1 MKAINTNFYGDET
14 RWFIGTV
21 VSHTPPTGYEGRVQV
36 RIRGIH
42 SPSTDDIPQHHL
54 PWAQV
59 VLPGTEEGVSGL
71 GLTAKILSGAQVFG
85 IFVDGQASQ
94 VPIVLGSIPKIDSQT
109 PIQDRKNIDKA
120 EYDYPVG
127 PDDKFGYIDSQEEL
141 FAEFKNIKRDVTEVV
156 VHWTETYTNKDIS
169 AEDLDKMQNGISY
182 HYVIR
187 RDGTIQRG
195 VPVNTQAQHTNTLH
209 DNLSIAVIFV
219 GGLNIASGAK
229 DATQYKSAA
238 SLTRSQIDSFEGL
251 VSAFYRKYPGG
262 QVIGHNDLSS
272 DHLDPGFDVRAYCKA
287 VFRKDSLFND
297 GLITRGPFT
306 TDEIN

>member
-21 VSHTPPTGYEGRVQV
+21 VSHTPPAGYEGRVQV

-127 PDDKFGYIDSQEEL
+127 PDDKFGYIDSQEEM

-156 VHWTETYTNKDIS
+156 VHWSETYTNKDIS
-169 AEDLDKMQNGISY
+169 AEDLGVAVDVAALASATASVRISLQTT
-182 HYVIR
+182 R
-187 RDGTIQRG
+187 
-195 VPVNTQAQHTNTLH
+195 
-209 DNLSIAVIFV
+209 
-219 GGLNIASGAK
+219 
-229 DATQYKSAA
+229 SAA
-238 SLTRSQIDSFEGL
+238 VWWRSVETE
-251 VSAFYRKYPGG
+251 A
-262 QVIGHNDLSS
+262 
-272 DHLDPGFDVRAYCKA
+272 A
-287 VFRKDSLFND
+287 VE
-297 GLITRGPFT
+297 RGAVP
-306 TDEIN
+306 